1 MALSSQQQQVL
12 RAFNKAARD
21 TKASPKIRKALVE
34 AGLVE
39 SHLQNLNYGDRDSR
53 GPLQQRPSQGWAH
66 ANDPYLA
73 AVDFI
78 KHAQPIAK
86 KYGTAGELAQAV
98 QRSAFPAR
106 YDQVSG
112 QASAL
117 LGSRSAYSPVP
128 HRVEHPLFPEQAIW
142 TRQGSKS
149 RSRFWVLGTWVGT
162 ATGTR

>member
-12 RAFNKAARD
+12 SAFNKAARD
-21 TKASPKIRKALVE
+21 TKASPKVRKALVE

-66 ANDPYLA
+66 ATDPYLA

-78 KHAQPIAK
+78 KQAQPLAK

-98 QRSAFPAR
+98 QRSAYPGR
-106 YDQVSG
+106 YNQVSG
-112 QASAL
+112 QAGAL
-117 LGSRSAYSPVP
+117 LGGRN
-128 HRVEHPLFPEQAIW
+128 RLFP
-142 TRQGSKS
+142 
-149 RSRFWVLGTWVGT
+149 
-162 ATGTR
+162 